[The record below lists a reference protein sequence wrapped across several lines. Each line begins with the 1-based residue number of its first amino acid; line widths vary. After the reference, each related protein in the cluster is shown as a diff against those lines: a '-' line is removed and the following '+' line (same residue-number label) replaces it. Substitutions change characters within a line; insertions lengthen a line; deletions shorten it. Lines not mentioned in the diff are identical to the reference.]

1 MADTQNHTIRK
12 IATAGAVGTF
22 AGIVRSWGSAD
33 GTGAAARFAAPYGVA
48 VDGSGSIYVADTVNH
63 TIRKITPVGVVS
75 TLAGTAGS
83 SGSADGIGSAVRF
96 DSPQAVAVDGSG
108 NVYVADT
115 NNHTIRKITPA
126 GAVST
131 FAGTAG
137 SSGSADGTGASVRF
151 NRPGGVAGDGSG
163 NVHVADTSDY
173 TIRKITPAG
182 VVSTLAGAVG
192 FFGSADG
199 TGVGARFNLPGGVAV
214 DGSGSVY
221 VADTYNSTI
230 RKVTPGGTATTVL
243 GVAGHIGV
251 RLGAD
256 PRLNLPSG
264 IAVVGSGRLAI
275 SSENSVLIATVP

>member
-1 MADTQNHTIRK
+1 MRKVTAAGAVSTLAGAAGSSGSADGNGAAARFNSPEGLAVDGAGNVYVADTQNHTIRK

-33 GTGAAARFAAPYGVA
+33 GTGAAARFAAPYGVS
-48 VDGSGSIYVADTVNH
+48 VDAFGNVYVADTVNH

-115 NNHTIRKITPA
+115 NNHTIRNITPA
-126 GAVST
+126 GAVRT

-173 TIRKITPAG
+173 TIRK
-182 VVSTLAGAVG
+182 
-192 FFGSADG
+192 
-199 TGVGARFNLPGGVAV
+199 
-214 DGSGSVY
+214 
-221 VADTYNSTI
+221 
-230 RKVTPGGTATTVL
+230 
-243 GVAGHIGV
+243 
-251 RLGAD
+251 
-256 PRLNLPSG
+256 
-264 IAVVGSGRLAI
+264 
-275 SSENSVLIATVP
+275 